1 MRTVYRVLAVLVAV
15 EVFVQAAAIAFA
27 VFGLTAWVADG
38 GVLDKATMEDE
49 STTFEGVAG
58 FMIHGLN
65 GGLVIPVLALLLLVV
80 SFFTR
85 VPGATR
91 WALLVFLLVGV
102 QVTLGMVSH
111 DVPVLGAFHGV
122 NALLLLGAS
131 VEAARRAS
139 ASRVVPRVAPPAAVP
154 VG

>member
-1 MRTVYRVLAVLVAV
+1 MRTVYRVLAILIAV

-27 VFGLTAWVADG
+27 VFGLTAWVDDG

-49 STTFEGVAG
+49 SAQFDGVVG
-58 FMIHGLN
+58 FMVHGIN
-65 GGLVIPVLALLLLVV
+65 GSTVVPVLALLLLVA

-91 WALLVFLLVGV
+91 WALLVLLLVGV
-102 QVTLGMVSH
+102 QVSLGIFAHEM
-111 DVPVLGAFHGV
+111 PVLGAFHGI

-131 VEAARRAS
+131 VETARRAS
-139 ASRVVPRVAPPAAVP
+139 VSRVVARPAQTSAVP